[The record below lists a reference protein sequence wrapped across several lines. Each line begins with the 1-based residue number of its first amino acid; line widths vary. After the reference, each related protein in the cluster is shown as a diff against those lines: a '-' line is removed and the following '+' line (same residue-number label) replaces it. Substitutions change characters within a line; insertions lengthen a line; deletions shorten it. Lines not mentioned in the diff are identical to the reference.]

1 MYDEICDL
9 ENLLN
14 AYNLVCKGNRYK
26 EAATRYSFF
35 LESNLIKLHQD
46 LMSNNFVPSSYN
58 HFTIIDPKKRQIA
71 APAFQDRIVQHA
83 LVDKIEAIFDKTFIT
98 DAYACRKD
106 KGTHFALKRLKKFLQ
121 ASRTFYGKD
130 KDIYVL
136 KCDIRKYFSSISWE
150 ILLTIVRRKINCL
163 KTYDLIEKIISTHQ
177 IYGVKLQKFNN
188 QLSIFS
194 SFTDT
199 DEPVSIDKRKGLPIG
214 NLTSQLFANVYLNEL
229 DKFVKHQLREKWY
242 GRYMDDFLIISSDR
256 KHLEVVREK
265 ISQFLTS
272 KLKLTLH
279 PRKSF
284 IHNVKD
290 GVCFVGY
297 RVFWDHILVRGNTL
311 LRMQK
316 KYRKKVSSFKKGKI
330 PLEKLIQ
337 TENSIRGH
345 LKHANT
351 FNLEKRLFGDE
362 YYIND
367 KKVTK
372 HKTFNDSS

>member
-1 MYDEICDL
+1 MYDEICNL
-9 ENLLN
+9 ENLLK

-26 EAATRYSFF
+26 ESANRYSFF

-46 LMSNNFVPSSYN
+46 LVSNNFIPSPYN

-71 APAFQDRIVQHA
+71 APSFQDRIVQHA

-106 KGTHFALKRLKKFLQ
+106 KGTHFALRRLKKFLQ
-121 ASRTFYGKD
+121 ASRTFCGQD

-150 ILLTIVRRKINCL
+150 VLLTIIRRKISCS
-163 KTYDLIEKIISTHQ
+163 KTYDLIDKIITTHQ
-177 IYGVKLQKFNN
+177 IYGVKSPVLND
-188 QLSIFS
+188 QLFLFS
-194 SFTDT
+194 PSTDV
-199 DEPVSIDKRKGLPIG
+199 DEPVSVVKRKGLPIG

-242 GRYMDDFLIISSDR
+242 GRYMDDFLIISSDK
-256 KHLEVVREK
+256 KHLEEVKEK

-316 KYRKKVSSFKKGKI
+316 KYRKKISNFKKGKI

-337 TENSIRGH
+337 VENSIKGH
-345 LKHANT
+345 LKHANAYDL
-351 FNLEKRLFGDE
+351 NKRLFGDE
-362 YYIND
+362 
-367 KKVTK
+367 
-372 HKTFNDSS
+372 